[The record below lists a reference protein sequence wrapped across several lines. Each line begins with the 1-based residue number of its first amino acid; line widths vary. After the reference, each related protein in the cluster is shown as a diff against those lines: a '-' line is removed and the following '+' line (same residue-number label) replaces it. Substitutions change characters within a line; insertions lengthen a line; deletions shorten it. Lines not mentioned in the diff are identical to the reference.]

1 MGSWYTTVR
10 PEQDLEIKDYWQVA
24 RKNDVDTNPEHFKI
38 RTIDAVDVIK
48 WCRRNFGER
57 GDGWDFTAGTKSVEI
72 KIWSSKLI
80 TMWKMWKE

>member
-1 MGSWYTTVR
+1 MESWYTTVR
-10 PEQDLEIKDYWQVA
+10 PEQDLEIVNYWQSD
-24 RKNDVDTNPEHFKI
+24 RKNDADTNAETFV
-38 RTIDAVDVIK
+38 IDKNFTDTIK

-57 GDGWDFTAGTKSVEI
+57 GDGWDFTAGTKSVQI

>member
-1 MGSWYTTVR
+1 MAQ
-10 PEQDLEIKDYWQVA
+10 QDYNLPVMYNYVK
-24 RKNDVDTNPEHFKI
+24 TI
-38 RTIDAVDVIK
+38 RNNTRDSATQSFIIQTDMVDVVR
-48 WCRRNFGER
+48 WCRRNFGDR